1 MGAKRKNS
9 GFKAPEGYFEGLKDD
24 LMDKLSKE
32 TSSLPDKGGFK
43 VPENY
48 FENLPKEIIEKV
60 AKKESGVIRLKSY
73 RKYFYAAASVAAI
86 LLLVINI
93 EWKNTSDFTFDDL
106 AETEIEYYLEDNE
119 FGMSSYELAE
129 VILEEDLE
137 INNFLDAEMNENLDD
152 DNIMDYLEDN
162 IENIDELNLEID
174 E

>member
-9 GFKAPEGYFEGLKDD
+9 GFKAPEGYFEGLTDD

-32 TSSLPDKGGFK
+32 TSNLPDKGGFK

-48 FENLPKEIIEKV
+48 FENLPKEIAEKV
-60 AKKESGVIRLKSY
+60 AKKETGVIRLKPY

-86 LLLVINI
+86 LLLVISL
-93 EWKNTSDFTFDDL
+93 EWKNTVDFTFDDL
-106 AETEIEYYLEDNE
+106 AETDIEYYLEDNQ
-119 FGMSSYELAE
+119 FGLSSYELAE

-137 INNFLDAEMNENLDD
+137 INNFLDTEMNDNLDD
-152 DNIMDYLEDN
+152 ENIMDYLEDN
-162 IENIDELNLEID
+162 IEDIDELNLEID